1 MIDGLRHQVAVLQT
15 QMTSL
20 AADSN
25 VRTKLLQLEAEVAA
39 KKAEVSQLRDRLQQ
53 STVGGTVMADSL
65 ELTSVRSEVDRLRK
79 DRQISN
85 GLVGQLQKDLANKVT
100 L

>member
-1 MIDGLRHQVAVLQT
+1 
-15 QMTSL
+15 MTSL
-20 AADSN
+20 AADAN

-53 STVGGTVMADSL
+53 PTAGGTIVADSL

-79 DRQISN
+79 DKQISN
-85 GLVGQLQKDLANKVT
+85 GLVGQMQKDLANKVRR
-100 L
+100 